1 MIEGKVDIVVVTE
14 TKLDSTFPT
23 SQFCINCFTK
33 PYRLNRNRNGGRIL
47 IYIQENI
54 PNKELKNHFSND
66 IEGRNVH

>member
-14 TKLDSTFPT
+14 TKVSTFPT

-33 PYRLNRNRNGGRIL
+33 PHRLDRNRNGGRVL
-47 IYIQENI
+47 IYIREDI
-54 PNKELKNHFSND
+54 PNKELKNHFPND